1 MYKRGG
7 GEKVFLA
14 FKAMTVMIRY
24 TEITTS
30 KPLLMPS
37 KDLFFCFS
45 DGVQPFQIQ
54 IITSGFL
61 SICHYEKKYSNFL
74 LRDLGR
80 PNIYYRLMGS
90 RL

>member
-1 MYKRGG
+1 MTEMITYK
-7 GEKVFLA
+7 
-14 FKAMTVMIRY
+14 
-24 TEITTS
+24 EITTS

-37 KDLFFCFS
+37 KNLFICFS
-45 DGVQPFQIQ
+45 DGVKPFQIQ

-80 PNIYYRLMGS
+80 PNTYYRLMGS